1 MSLMGPIMM
10 DKCFPPELAI
20 GPIWNLIQ
28 FHDRYRRNAI
38 AAYVRYEILICQL
51 RFLARMSN
59 TKTIKDYLPLSKLPS
74 GDDQIMLFSNESIL
88 QNWEPFLRK
97 INNRKD
103 IFGFDAWYLN
113 LAHMAFTSI
122 PDTDVFGSVRD
133 LERLTRIDLSFN
145 KFKALHDSP
154 MRI

>member
-1 MSLMGPIMM
+1 MALSISTLS
-10 DKCFPPELAI
+10 K
-20 GPIWNLIQ
+20 
-28 FHDRYRRNAI
+28 
-38 AAYVRYEILICQL
+38 ILICQL

-74 GDDQIMLFSNESIL
+74 GDDQIALFSKESIL

-122 PDTDVFGSVRD
+122 PDIDVFGSVRD

-145 KFKALHDSP
+145 KFKTLPSKVFAGLDNLQFLDLSHNQLGHEGVSYSFDGQF
-154 MRI
+154 